1 MGYYYM
7 QIKTLEQKLGR
18 VYTAKTLSA
27 YLGVAEGTVKKYYRE
42 LGGMRLGRRVL
53 FFENR
58 IERMVLYADL
68 PQEEK
73 SLAGQRQEGR
83 DEKAEDLPDQ
93 DRSSGMGSRSK
104 KITKKGLHSRDHYNL
119 LT

>member
-1 MGYYYM
+1 MR
-7 QIKTLEQKLGR
+7 IKTLEQKLGR
-18 VYTAKTLSA
+18 VYTAKDLSA
-27 YLGVAEGTVKKYYRE
+27 YLGVAEGTVKQYYRE

-53 FFENR
+53 FFEKR

-73 SLAGQRQEGR
+73 SLAGQREEGR
-83 DEKAEDLPDQ
+83 DEKTEDLPDQ
-93 DRSSGMGSRSK
+93 ERSSGMGSCAK
-104 KITKKGLHSRDHYNL
+104 KITKKELQSRDYYNL

>member
-1 MGYYYM
+1 M
-7 QIKTLEQKLGR
+7 QIKTLKQKLGR
-18 VYTAKTLSA
+18 VFTVKDISK
-27 YLGVAEGTVKKYYRE
+27 YLGVAEGTVKQYYRE

-53 FFENR
+53 FFEKR

-68 PQEEK
+68 PQGEK
-73 SLAGQRQEGR
+73 SLAGLCEEGR
-83 DEKAEDLPDQ
+83 DKKAEDLPDQ